1 MPFSP
6 AERSEHA
13 RIAALTRSAR
23 EPSGTAMTEQARQ
36 TFWDSFLTGHQC
48 RACPA
53 VIIDQSLPADQRQR
67 QAAAARAAHFS
78 RIARGARRAAASARA
93 ARMPDVAAL

>member
-1 MPFSP
+1 MPITA

-23 EPSGTAMTEQARQ
+23 EPSGTAMTDRARQ
-36 TFWDSFLTGHQC
+36 AFWDSFLTGHEC
-48 RACPA
+48 RVCRPI
-53 VIIDQSLPADQRQR
+53 VIDQSLPSEERLR

-93 ARMPDVAAL
+93 ARVPGIAAL